1 MARQFLSA
9 LTVKTSC
16 AAGADQT
23 LVQVRAGVVPITLI
37 EWGVSFDGIT
47 STATPAR
54 VTLQLQTDAGTM
66 TQVGAGQKLNS
77 ALTASLASYK
87 VNATVEPTDGAILAQ
102 ANLTSIGGLFEKQ
115 WPLGRE
121 PILAPGERV
130 SVIVSAFAGSATSA
144 LGHIVFEE

>member
-9 LTVKTSC
+9 LTIKTSC
-16 AAGADQT
+16 AAAADQT

-47 STATPAR
+47 STATPAH
-54 VTLQLQTDAGTM
+54 VKLQLQTTGGTM
-66 TQVGAGQKLNS
+66 TQVGRGEKLNS
-77 ALTASLASYK
+77 AATGSLASYRID
-87 VNATVEPTDGAILAQ
+87 ATSEPTDGLILGQ
-102 ANLTSIGGLFEKQ
+102 GNLTPIGGLFEKQ

-121 PILAPGERV
+121 PVLAPGERV
-130 SVIVSAFAGSATSA
+130 AVIVSAFAGSATSA

>member
-1 MARQFLSA
+1 MARQFFSG

-16 AAGADQT
+16 AAGVDQT
-23 LVQVRAGVVPITLI
+23 LVQLRAGVVPITLI

-47 STATPAR
+47 STATPAHIK
-54 VTLQLQTDAGTM
+54 LQRQTDAGTM
-66 TQVGAGQKLNS
+66 TQVGAGEKLNS

-87 VNATVEPTDGAILAQ
+87 VNATAEPTDGAILAQ
-102 ANLTSIGGLFEKQ
+102 ANLTPIGGLFEKQ

-121 PILAPGERV
+121 IVLAPGERV
-130 SVIVSAFAGSATSA
+130 AVVASAFAGSATSG